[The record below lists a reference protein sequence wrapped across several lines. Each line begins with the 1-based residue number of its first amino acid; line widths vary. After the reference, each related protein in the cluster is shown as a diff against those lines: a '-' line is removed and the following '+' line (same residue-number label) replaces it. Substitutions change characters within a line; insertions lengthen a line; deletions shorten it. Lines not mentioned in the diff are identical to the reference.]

1 MNKPLTK
8 HLTYIIKLFG
18 KEPDA
23 DELLKKA
30 EELFESDTTQKT
42 THDFLELGHL
52 SEINKEIYNSNKI
65 DEWFKILLKLIL
77 HELIKAI

>member
-8 HLTYIIKLFG
+8 HLTYINKLFG

-30 EELFESDTTQKT
+30 EELFESDTTQKM
-42 THDFLELGHL
+42 
-52 SEINKEIYNSNKI
+52 
-65 DEWFKILLKLIL
+65 
-77 HELIKAI
+77 AC

>member
-8 HLTYIIKLFG
+8 HLTYINKLFG

-30 EELFESDTTQKT
+30 EELFESDTKQKT
-42 THDFLELGHL
+42 THDFLE
-52 SEINKEIYNSNKI
+52 
-65 DEWFKILLKLIL
+65 
-77 HELIKAI
+77 